1 MSHPDPLW
9 TRMPAL
15 MLFLYYYLKS
25 SSIFHY
31 IPSLHPLL
39 SASYKFAHRRGK
51 CQFLES
57 VGSIVQQVR
66 HRSVSM

>member
-39 SASYKFAHRRGK
+39 PADYEFARRRGK

-57 VGSIVQQVR
+57 VSSIIQQMR